1 MNEHY
6 METGDAAERR
16 KSILERLGRERLGE
30 EIEAVQQPPSVA
42 DMQAVVQ
49 ETTEHRSQ
57 RRADA
62 INAMLR
68 AKGVQIEFS
77 ALEADKLWYIA
88 ETLESI
94 TS

>member
-6 METGDAAERR
+6 IASEEAERR
-16 KSILERLGRERLGE
+16 KSILERLGKVRLGE

-68 AKGVQIEFS
+68 AKGVDFVMS
-77 ALEADKLWYIA
+77 AQDAERVWWIADTLVSSA
-88 ETLESI
+88 E
-94 TS
+94 

>member
-6 METGDAAERR
+6 METGGEAERR
-16 KSILERLGRERLGE
+16 KSILERLGRVQEAPPVPTVADV
-30 EIEAVQQPPSVA
+30 EAVT
-42 DMQAVVQ
+42 Q
-49 ETTEHRSQ
+49 ETMEHRSQ

-88 ETLESI
+88 ETLESVN
-94 TS
+94 